1 MDSSVPKIAVT
12 CSNPQKGK
20 PYVEMV
26 SKYGAN
32 PVVMT
37 PKESL
42 SDLSS
47 IDGFDGVLL
56 SGGVDIHPK
65 FYGCQPQPGSGSVY
79 NQPLDDFEIK
89 LTQHALDADMP
100 VLAICRGMQILN
112 VACGGELTQDLS
124 GHREDSDRTD
134 GIFDPATKSN
144 FHRIFI
150 SPGSRLSATVGSG
163 GFVRVNHRHHQG
175 VKESQKSE
183 YLMSSAWSMEDGL
196 IESLESP
203 TNDWVL
209 GVQFHPER
217 RGEIPPHFDKLFET
231 LVFKASNTI

>member
-1 MDSSVPKIAVT
+1 MDSFVPQIAVT
-12 CSNPQKGK
+12 CSNSQRGK
-20 PYVEMV
+20 PYAEMV
-26 SKYGAN
+26 SKYGGN
-32 PVVMT
+32 PVIVS
-37 PKESL
+37 PGES
-42 SDLSS
+42 SS
-47 IDGFDGVLL
+47 GSIVEFDGVVL

-65 FYGCQPQPGSGSVY
+65 FYGYQPLPGIGSVY
-79 NQPLDDFEIK
+79 NQRLDDLEIK
-89 LTQHALDADMP
+89 LTRQALDVDMP

-112 VACGGELTQDLS
+112 VACGGELTQDLN
-124 GHREDSDRTD
+124 GHREDSERTD
-134 GIFDPATKSN
+134 GIFDPEADSN

-175 VKESQKSE
+175 VKERQKSE

-196 IESLESP
+196 IEALESP
-203 TNDWVL
+203 ANDWVL

-231 LVFKASNTI
+231 LIFKAANTR